1 MKAFGFTVNHDSTID
16 LDGIDGSLLELIHTL
31 DPSINQCIGCGGCT
45 ATCSA
50 GQFTEFNIRMLHTLL
65 RRGELKDAH
74 KEISKC
80 MFCGKCQLV
89 CPRGVNLR
97 NLILT
102 IHQVIEKVNGKL

>member
-1 MKAFGFTVNHDSTID
+1 MKEFGFTLHHDSTID
-16 LDGIDGSLLELIHTL
+16 LDGIDKSVQAAISSLE
-31 DPSINQCIGCGGCT
+31 PSVNQCIGCGCCT

-50 GQFTEFNIRMLHTLL
+50 GQYTGFNIRMLHTLL
-65 RRGELKDAH
+65 RRGEMKNVR

-102 IHQVIEKVNGKL
+102 IHQIIEIRNG